1 MYTEFIIIFIL
12 LGIVTVVSIL
22 NLVLLILIKKD
33 GDGSNKMSS
42 APFQYLNN
50 YMNQNMGQGQ
60 VQGTGSVVFCRNCAT
75 QYDATMT
82 RCPKCGTPR

>member
-33 GDGSNKMSS
+33 GGVSNRTSS
-42 APFQYLNN
+42 VPFQYQNN

-60 VQGTGSVVFCRNCAT
+60 AQGSGSVVFCRNCAT
-75 QYDATMT
+75 QYDAIMT